1 MRSSWWKTRS
11 DAGSQKGQALTV
23 TDEGYHRREGVWRLQ
38 QTLLLP
44 RDAIV
49 PAMAPSRA
57 LNSPRFADALGYAK
71 TLHAGQHRKGTDIP
85 YIAHLLGVASL
96 ALEHRPDEDLA
107 IAALLHDAVE
117 DQGDAK
123 TLKKIRQLYGDRV
136 ADIVDGC
143 SDTDVVPKPPWRR
156 RKEVYLDHLKTAS
169 DDVRFV
175 SACDKLHNLR
185 AIIRDYRTHGDTL
198 WKRFNGGKD
207 GTLWYYAELAKTYR
221 KTGRTA
227 LVDDVSR
234 EVRTLQRLVRAR
246 TGARQR

>member
-1 MRSSWWKTRS
+1 
-11 DAGSQKGQALTV
+11 
-23 TDEGYHRREGVWRLQ
+23 
-38 QTLLLP
+38 
-44 RDAIV
+44 
-49 PAMAPSRA
+49 MAPVPV
-57 LNSPRFADALGYAK
+57 LNPSRFADALSYA
-71 TLHAGQHRKGTDIP
+71 TSLHSEQRRKGTDIP

-96 ALEHRPDEDLA
+96 APEHRPDEDLA

-117 DQGDAK
+117 DQGGAK
-123 TLKKIRQLYGDRV
+123 TLRHIRRLYGDRV
-136 ADIVDGC
+136 AEIVDGC

-156 RKEVYLDHLKTAS
+156 RKEVYLDHLTMAS

-185 AIIRDYRTHGDTL
+185 AITRDYRNHGDRL
-198 WKRFNGGKD
+198 WERFNGGRD

-221 KTGRTA
+221 KAGRSP

-246 TGARQR
+246 NGA

>member
-1 MRSSWWKTRS
+1 
-11 DAGSQKGQALTV
+11 
-23 TDEGYHRREGVWRLQ
+23 
-38 QTLLLP
+38 
-44 RDAIV
+44 
-49 PAMAPSRA
+49 MAPASV
-57 LNSPRFADALGYAK
+57 LNSSRFADALAYAT
-71 TLHAGQHRKGTDIP
+71 TLHAKQRRKGTDIP

-117 DQGDAK
+117 DQGGAK
-123 TLKKIRQLYGDRV
+123 TLKQIRRLYGDRV
-136 ADIVDGC
+136 AEIVDGC

-156 RKEVYLDHLKTAS
+156 RKEAYLDHLTSAS

-207 GTLWYYAELAKTYR
+207 GTLWYYAELAIAYR
-221 KTGRTA
+221 RAGPSP
-227 LVDDVSR
+227 LVDEVTR
-234 EVRTLQRLVRAR
+234 EVRTLRRLVR
-246 TGARQR
+246 T